1 MSLKIENIC
10 LDNFRGYSHLFL
22 DGLKDLTIVVGPNA
36 VGKTNIIEAIQLL
49 TAASSFR
56 KSSWPEIISWG
67 QQAARA
73 SILMKDEKR
82 IVEHVI
88 NIKDNERSYEVNGKK
103 KGVASIRGTLPCV
116 LFTPDDLQLVKASSS
131 KRRENI
137 DNLASQ
143 LSKNYQSLKSN
154 YQQVLKQRNLLIRE
168 EVHSGALFESWNES
182 LAVHG
187 SRLCVNRWR
196 LLDRLSKHMKEIYS
210 QIVDRE
216 RLDVVYIP
224 SWKRFDEKCRQIGD
238 FARYE
243 DIEDKGNCSL
253 EEVERILD
261 EYSKRLADAEVRR
274 GTTLIGPHKDEI
286 AFYING
292 KNARMFASQGQQRTI
307 VLVLKLACVEVVN
320 EIGGVEPI
328 LLLDD
333 VMSELD
339 SRHRE
344 ALASFILKNTQ
355 SIVTTTNIDYFSRN
369 MLEQAEVIEVP
380 IEGTRYLY
388 E

>member
-56 KSSWPEIISWG
+56 KPSWSEMISWG
-67 QQAARA
+67 QQKARA
-73 SILMKDEKR
+73 SVLMKDEKR
-82 IVEHVI
+82 AVEHVI

-103 KGVASIRGTLPCV
+103 KGVSSIRGTLPSV

-143 LSKNYQSLKSN
+143 LSKNYQSLKSG

-168 EVHSGALFESWNES
+168 EIHSGVLFESWNES

-196 LLDRLSKHMKEIYS
+196 LLDRLAKHMKDIYS
-210 QIVDRE
+210 QIVENE

-224 SWKRFDEKCRQIGD
+224 SWKRFDGNCRQIGD
-238 FARYE
+238 YARYE
-243 DIEDKGNCSL
+243 DIEDRGDCSL
-253 EEVERILD
+253 EEVERTID
-261 EYSKRLADAEVRR
+261 EYSKRLADAEIKR
-274 GTTLIGPHKDEI
+274 GTTLVGPHKDEI

-307 VLVLKLACVEVVN
+307 VLVFKLASVEVVN
-320 EIGGVEPI
+320 EIIDAESI

-355 SIVTTTNIDYFSRN
+355 SVVTTTNIDYFSN
-369 MLEQAEVIEVP
+369 DMLEHAEVIEVP
-380 IEGTRYLY
+380 IEGTRYIY